1 MNLLQRYERRRKWT
15 TWFLWTVGILLAFLV
30 VRCAETHTFIIG
42 APVIIVLVA
51 LAGFCMLAS
60 GNAASDPKAQAVRRE
75 AEKHW
80 GR

>member
-1 MNLLQRYERRRKWT
+1 MDNLVSMDRWNIARIPRRDMRGDPYLHHRSTCDYCASRTGGVLHACQR
-15 TWFLWTVGILLAFLV
+15 
-30 VRCAETHTFIIG
+30 
-42 APVIIVLVA
+42 
-51 LAGFCMLAS
+51 